1 MSSDVPHHS
10 QDVLSCLRSGFFC
23 VYLEKEDE
31 VIKKYVSKCPV
42 CNRIDQNFFKFQP
55 TNIRFLQHRS
65 IPVCFTAVSLDILG
79 PIICKPTRNSR
90 KRDKYWVLICL
101 CLFSK
106 GICMIPMDSAS
117 RDSVRLAL
125 TNLQARYS
133 NISLILTD
141 QGSQLNIDSDDQ
153 IFNKQIVIEQV
164 PTNSQVLN
172 VVESS
177 YKTIKKMLKSMF
189 MNKEKLTYPT
199 LTILEL
205 IVTLEITSNLF
216 NSKQIAGLNINE
228 SAISPNNILKPYISE
243 HESDVMLEKFRNFKF
258 SLDQQLSIFI
268 ENRKFYEAFV
278 VILKK
283 IIFTNNY
290 YYFSKKPDG
299 LQPVTGDVC
308 LIKRQGGSSLKLC
321 QITKID
327 RNIVTVNIMKNN
339 KLQETKAH
347 ISILAL
353 IYRPNSKEMIRND
366 EK

>member
-1 MSSDVPHHS
+1 
-10 QDVLSCLRSGFFC
+10 
-23 VYLEKEDE
+23 
-31 VIKKYVSKCPV
+31 
-42 CNRIDQNFFKFQP
+42 
-55 TNIRFLQHRS
+55 
-65 IPVCFTAVSLDILG
+65 
-79 PIICKPTRNSR
+79 
-90 KRDKYWVLICL
+90 
-101 CLFSK
+101 
-106 GICMIPMDSAS
+106 MIPMDSAS

-228 SAISPNNILKPYISE
+228 SAISPNNILKPYLSE
-243 HESDVMLEKFRNFKF
+243 HESEVMLEKFRNFKF

-278 VILKK
+278 VVLKK

-327 RNIVTVNIMKNN
+327 RNIVTVNTMKNN